1 MYIYR
6 MPRLAAPS
14 VLGLP
19 PVNILCV
26 PVCVCVSDLRVRS
39 LRASAWPV
47 QTFLQLLLA
56 VQAEKFVGNFCN
68 RGARNPV
75 HQSAMRKNCHD
86 QTRDAKPPVITKR
99 LKAGASP
106 AAGMAAA
113 ADGAPEMRVRLA
125 SLLSRYSCR
134 RLWGVVHDA
143 HRQVGDLATKRS
155 TAGAPWR
162 GLRDPRVRLQ
172 ACGLAMRVLTGLR
185 EVHDDCG
192 SGTHSSGVKTRSAF
206 SSGPIC
212 DVIQWLAPASAQ
224 EQDKAVAQLAI
235 VAVYLSSKLADNSTV
250 SPPRVYVRMIPDL
263 IRASNTHSRGRGTQE
278 AQSYPHGK
286 AETGDADFSCST
298 PPLRPSFCAALP
310 AELYDVLRRPCTK
323 P

>member
-1 MYIYR
+1 
-6 MPRLAAPS
+6 
-14 VLGLP
+14 
-19 PVNILCV
+19 
-26 PVCVCVSDLRVRS
+26 
-39 LRASAWPV
+39 
-47 QTFLQLLLA
+47 
-56 VQAEKFVGNFCN
+56 
-68 RGARNPV
+68 
-75 HQSAMRKNCHD
+75 MRKNCHD
-86 QTRDAKPPVITKR
+86 QLRDAKPPVVTKR

-106 AAGMAAA
+106 AAGAP
-113 ADGAPEMRVRLA
+113 DGAPEMRVRLA

-185 EVHDDCG
+185 EVHDLGC
-192 SGTHSSGVKTRSAF
+192 GTHSSGVKTRSAF
-206 SSGPIC
+206 SSGPIG

-250 SPPRVYVRMIPDL
+250 SPPRACVCPNDSRLDPRIEHQQQVAR
-263 IRASNTHSRGRGTQE
+263 NTGG
-278 AQSYPHGK
+278 YPHGK
-286 AETGDADFSCST
+286 AETGDAGFSCST
-298 PPLRPSFCAALP
+298 PPLRPSSFCAALP
-310 AELYDVLRRPCTK
+310 AELSLRCAAQAVHQAIARAPCFADVAAGKAHDMIRDLECKTLAFLDFDITR
-323 P
+323 

>member
-1 MYIYR
+1 M
-6 MPRLAAPS
+6 
-14 VLGLP
+14 
-19 PVNILCV
+19 
-26 PVCVCVSDLRVRS
+26 RS
-39 LRASAWPV
+39 AFWRSWGATTLSLTRSSTNTLEALSC
-47 QTFLQLLLA
+47 
-56 VQAEKFVGNFCN
+56 NFKGCN
-68 RGARNPV
+68 RFHRA
-75 HQSAMRKNCHD
+75 AMRKN
-86 QTRDAKPPVITKR
+86 QPRDAKPHEAQRRQVITKR

-113 ADGAPEMRVRLA
+113 ADGAPDTMVRLA
-125 SLLSRYSCR
+125 SLLARHSCR
-134 RLWGVVHDA
+134 RLWGIVHDA
-143 HRQVGDLATKRS
+143 HRQVGDLATKLS

-185 EVHDDCG
+185 EVHDELLGC
-192 SGTHSSGVKTRSAF
+192 GTHSSGVKTRSAF
-206 SSGPIC
+206 SSGPIG

-250 SPPRVYVRMIPDL
+250 SPPRVYVRMIPYL

-298 PPLRPSFCAALP
+298 PPLRPSFCAALIFTMFCAGRAP
-310 AELYDVLRRPCTK
+310 GHSQGALLCRRCSGQSARYDPRP
-323 P
+323 